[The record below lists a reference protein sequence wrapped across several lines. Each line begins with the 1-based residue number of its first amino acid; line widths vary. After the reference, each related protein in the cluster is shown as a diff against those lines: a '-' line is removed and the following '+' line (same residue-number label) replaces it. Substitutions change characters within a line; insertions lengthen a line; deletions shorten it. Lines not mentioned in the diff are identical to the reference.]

1 MNFNA
6 NVRVFCK
13 AIQANGE
20 KNDVDIINI
29 FCFTLHNAISEWGE
43 IFMKAHLVCWF
54 EELKAAFCK
63 PDQKAQM
70 DKQVY
75 MALWMIK

>member
-43 IFMKAHLVCWF
+43 IFMKAHLVC
-54 EELKAAFCK
+54 
-63 PDQKAQM
+63 
-70 DKQVY
+70 
-75 MALWMIK
+75 